1 MPLESG
7 NKPVLELTLL
17 ESVSVGCVVNY
28 YVQDEKRNWEEN
40 DYPHHHTYMHLR
52 RLGCALARQD
62 IPEIHF
68 YNGIPISS
76 WADAI
81 AKRVS
86 DEWHGKGEFP
96 ESTAILRDVFL
107 RLLVAN
113 PSECR
118 ELIGTG
124 VIEATY
130 FDEEE

>member
-1 MPLESG
+1 MNPLAWV
-7 NKPVLELTLL
+7 VLLIIMYRTRKETGRKTIILTITLICIC
-17 ESVSVGCVVNY
+17 G
-28 YVQDEKRNWEEN
+28 
-40 DYPHHHTYMHLR
+40 
-52 RLGCALARQD
+52 G
-62 IPEIHF
+62 
-68 YNGIPISS
+68 
-76 WADAI
+76 WA
-81 AKRVS
+81 VL
-86 DEWHGKGEFP
+86 WHGKGEFP